1 MKLELKNIKVNLTF
15 SEETTMFKADL
26 FVNGKKIAY
35 AHNDGHGGCTY
46 YDPLEGKREEL
57 RKAEEFAKTLPS
69 DYYDFGDEK
78 REIKMDLEYW
88 IDKQVEDFVNAKEN
102 AKFQKKM
109 EKDMETKIVFGIP
122 NGTSYRMVGFKS
134 KLKLTQLNQIQI
146 NTLIDSVKKQMKE
159 GEVILNTNIKF

>member
-26 FVNGKKIAY
+26 FANGKKIAY

-46 YDPLEGKREEL
+46 YDHLEGKREEL
-57 RKAEEFAKTLPS
+57 KKVEEFAKTLPS
-69 DYYDFGDEK
+69 DYYEFGDEK
-78 REIKMDLEYW
+78 REIKMNLEYW

-102 AKFQKKM
+102 AKFKKKM
-109 EKDMETKIVFGIP
+109 EKQMETNIVFGIP

-134 KLKLTQLNQIQI
+134 NTKLSQLSQQSI
-146 NTLIDSVKKQMKE
+146 NSLVESVKKQLKE
-159 GEVILNTNIKF
+159 GEIILNTNIKF